1 STVAPGITIPDKDI
15 RLFLYQSVRE
25 LLFNVVKHAGTNT
38 ARITLRKNK
47 GGDLEITVSDEG
59 NGFDTAEMIHEQD
72 EGVGFGLF
80 SMRERISL
88 LGGAMNMESV
98 PGQGTTC
105 ILTLPLM
112 EGAAESLGVSA
123 SGINETGDGTIPIR
137 LLVVDDHQAVRDGF
151 AAVFQREPD
160 ITLVGEAETGRE
172 GIDKALALVPDV
184 ILMDINMPETN
195 GIQATRTI
203 RNRLPDVRIIGL
215 SMEESQ
221 TIKDAMMVA
230 GATDFLSKDSSA
242 KEILAAIRNHQG

>member
-1 STVAPGITIPDKDI
+1 
-15 RLFLYQSVRE
+15 
-25 LLFNVVKHAGTNT
+25 
-38 ARITLRKNK
+38 
-47 GGDLEITVSDEG
+47 
-59 NGFDTAEMIHEQD
+59 
-72 EGVGFGLF
+72 
-80 SMRERISL
+80 
-88 LGGAMNMESV
+88 
-98 PGQGTTC
+98 
-105 ILTLPLM
+105 
-112 EGAAESLGVSA
+112 
-123 SGINETGDGTIPIR
+123 R

-184 ILMDINMPETN
+184 ILMDTNMPETN

-215 SMEESQ
+215 SMEDSQ

-242 KEILAAIRNHQG
+242 KEILAAIRNHQE